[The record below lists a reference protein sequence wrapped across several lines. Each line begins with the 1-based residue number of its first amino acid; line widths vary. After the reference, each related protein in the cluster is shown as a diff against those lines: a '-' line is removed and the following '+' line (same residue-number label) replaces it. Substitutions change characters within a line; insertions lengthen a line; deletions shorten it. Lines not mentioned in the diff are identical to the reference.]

1 MKRSDSPAP
10 TSTNDALEVH
20 HEDPPLAMEHEANL
34 PWRRVA
40 ERNALPQL
48 SQRIAARAP
57 AKSRAS
63 SSVGSVSES
72 SVHAG
77 DRQSAP
83 VRLKSIRLWNVV
95 ATTVIELLISQLRI
109 RYSPR

>member
-20 HEDPPLAMEHEANL
+20 HEDPPLEHEANL

-57 AKSRAS
+57 AKSCAS
-63 SSVGSVSES
+63 SSVLSVSES

-95 ATTVIELLISQLRI
+95 AKKLLN
-109 RYSPR
+109 